1 MPAQSKALSNVR
13 GIALFYTVSSYTY
26 FVQDLNHV
34 RVQVPSIKGRLT
46 LKEVSV
52 LDVLNLSAR
61 IQDAYLL
68 WNSVKPIDTH
78 ASFNRAIMDGPHV
91 TSEGFEYRW
100 SSCGAEH
107 LKTGVVLVC
116 VCVQLVGLVLSSCVN
131 LCVNTHNRWYL
142 FLKVCCFE
150 KINK

>member
-34 RVQVPSIKGRLT
+34 QVQVPSIKGRLT

-52 LDVLNLSAR
+52 LDVVNLSAR

-68 WNSVKPIDTH
+68 WNSMKPIDTH
-78 ASFNRAIMDGPHV
+78 SF
-91 TSEGFEYRW
+91 
-100 SSCGAEH
+100 
-107 LKTGVVLVC
+107 
-116 VCVQLVGLVLSSCVN
+116 
-131 LCVNTHNRWYL
+131 
-142 FLKVCCFE
+142 
-150 KINK
+150 